1 MSMHVAHGQCS
12 LLLRCCI
19 RVGSLRATL
28 RPQQQPPSLSF
39 ESQCLLRVCE
49 SVFRVCLLRVK
60 VFESVFRA
68 CLLRVCESVFRVFQ
82 APAAPEP
89 QAQTSGTAAPDS
101 QPVPVRCS
109 KGGRCCVGFD
119 QSESRRPLQQQP
131 LSSRQRTQGRL
142 PETLPQQPASEAP
155 SPTFASW
162 VARWPQPEL
171 AQISANSGCAG
182 NSSLSTTNSCS
193 SRATLSAA
201 T

>member
-1 MSMHVAHGQCS
+1 M
-12 LLLRCCI
+12 
-19 RVGSLRATL
+19 
-28 RPQQQPPSLSF
+28 QQQPPSLSF

-60 VFESVFRA
+60 VFESVFRVCLLRVCESVFLVCLLRVFESVFRV

-89 QAQTSGTAAPDS
+89 QAQTSGTAAPDWE
-101 QPVPVRCS
+101 PVRVRCS

-119 QSESRRPLQQQP
+119 QSESRRPMQQQP
-131 LSSRQRTQGRL
+131 LSSRQRTPGRL
-142 PETLPQQPASEAP
+142 PETLPPQPASEAP
-155 SPTFASW
+155 TPTFASW
-162 VARWPQPEL
+162 VALWPQPEL